1 VNTWHIELAGPESAT
16 SRESYV
22 GLVRDTLTGRH
33 TLRLPIGYAL
43 PPDPSPH
50 EHLGRITRAI
60 AHFCTLFA
68 DRKIADSPRD
78 GLLGGSN
85 GERLTPG
92 DAPAPGFS
100 RMRACLALIRRLRNP
115 HFLAEVRKPGLNSQ
129 FNDRQISRALEHAH
143 FLPDG
148 TPVFEQMWGSSR
160 QLGVKHED
168 YSGLAVWIA
177 LDALGHLFPD
187 DMDTALSPGLRAECA
202 AIAAQFA
209 NAYRLSPDA
218 SLYAGKSD
226 RTLATLRAALARMS
240 TQAPAVFAA
249 TRELQHLLDVY
260 LNHEMN
266 GPGDIRGVAGFYQ
279 VWEAACLQ
287 HARARYG
294 DDRIHTCDPQFAGP
308 ATPATLR
315 RWQDNRER
323 VFARNGRDRRPDL
336 VLLNENGRHTLID
349 FKYSMAFGRDAAFY
363 SRRPAVPDL
372 KSLKPTRD
380 SIEEFKEALKLA
392 QDVNNAEAYR
402 WLYMQHQLET
412 HQDDAVDIE
421 FWVPAFEAEAMPVAW
436 SVHGIGSRHAGSG
449 FRGFSVRHQP
459 TATLLS
465 DFAAKFRL
473 L

>member
-1 VNTWHIELAGPESAT
+1 AVQADVAATDWGPAGEAA
-16 SRESYV
+16 V
-22 GLVRDTLTGRH
+22 GGVGDRLTRGH
-33 TLRLPIGYAL
+33 TPRLPIGYAM
-43 PPDPSPH
+43 PRAPSPD
-50 EHLGRITRAI
+50 EQLGGSARAI

-68 DRKIADSPRD
+68 DREIADSPRD
-78 GLLGGSN
+78 GLLGGAN

-92 DAPAPGFS
+92 DGPAPGFS
-100 RMRACLALIRRLRNP
+100 RMRACLSLIRRLRNP
-115 HFLAEVRKPGLNSQ
+115 HFLAEVRKPGLSSQ

-148 TPVFEQMWGSSR
+148 TPVFEQMWGSNR

-187 DMDTALSPGLRAECA
+187 DMNTALSPGLRAECA

-294 DDRIHTCDPQFAGP
+294 DDRIHTCDPRFAGP

-336 VLLNENGRHTLID
+336 VLLNQDGRHTLID

-363 SRRPAVPDL
+363 SRRPAAPDL
-372 KSLKPTRD
+372 KSLKPTRG

-402 WLYMQHQLET
+402 WLFMQHQLET
-412 HQDDAVDIE
+412 HLDDAVDIE

-436 SVHGIGSRHAGSG
+436 SVRSTGSSRAGSG

-459 TATLLS
+459 TATLIS

>member
-1 VNTWHIELAGPESAT
+1 
-16 SRESYV
+16 
-22 GLVRDTLTGRH
+22 
-33 TLRLPIGYAL
+33 
-43 PPDPSPH
+43 
-50 EHLGRITRAI
+50 
-60 AHFCTLFA
+60 
-68 DRKIADSPRD
+68 
-78 GLLGGSN
+78 
-85 GERLTPG
+85 
-92 DAPAPGFS
+92 
-100 RMRACLALIRRLRNP
+100 MRACLALIRRLRNP

-187 DMDTALSPGLRAECA
+187 DMDTALSRAA
-202 AIAAQFA
+202 RRVRRHRGAIRE
-209 NAYRLSPDA
+209 RLPAIPDA

-266 GPGDIRGVAGFYQ
+266 GPGDIRGVAGFTRCGKPP
-279 VWEAACLQ
+279 ACNMR
-287 HARARYG
+287 ARAIWR
-294 DDRIHTCDPQFAGP
+294 RPDPHLRP
-308 ATPATLR
+308 AVRRSGNPATLR